1 MFLSIL
7 TIFFNAGKDCLVSR
21 FIQTEFE
28 GLRKQIKY
36 ITRYGKDFFSLPFKK
51 EYGSTSEEEFWYNWR
66 MFSRKKYMVL
76 RFSRNYGPGSLIPTM
91 IESFMW
97 SYEMGFTPVVVCAD
111 EEALRSDDFMHLID
125 NRWNDLFEQEELE
138 TGNYTIL
145 VGAINT
151 AYSSASVQAKL
162 YYKKNNRGYLDLT
175 EKDWRVIFGQYNHY
189 FRKYIRIKD
198 EILEEVDSLWKDI
211 CKDNDRILAVFLRE
225 EFSIDRSLL
234 IPGDG
239 LYRHPWVK
247 EVKDILDVVDY
258 EKTQAECNK
267 IFVATA
273 FKDTITQFQDR
284 FGTENIVFLDRDR
297 ENFSDYKRF
306 RTNVFKD
313 RAITY
318 EIFRRNEKSFKFD
331 LINRREYL
339 KEILLCSRCNCM
351 VGHMCSGT
359 RTCLII
365 NGGVF
370 DYYSML
376 PNHAESDL

>member
-1 MFLSIL
+1 
-7 TIFFNAGKDCLVSR
+7 
-21 FIQTEFE
+21 
-28 GLRKQIKY
+28 
-36 ITRYGKDFFSLPFKK
+36 
-51 EYGSTSEEEFWYNWR
+51 
-66 MFSRKKYMVL
+66 
-76 RFSRNYGPGSLIPTM
+76 
-91 IESFMW
+91 MW